1 MMRNAEGTGV
11 FKKVSAQERRREIVS
26 DCGAADCRDL
36 AGECYSVRFRSTMH
50 SFGGRAMNSILRF
63 IEVFALGTWV
73 GSIIYLSFAV
83 APGAFGVLQSR
94 DQAGLMVG
102 YSLARLHYLGVVAAV
117 LYLLAG
123 LALAPSLKTFLQ
135 PAMISVVLMLA
146 LTLVSQTRVTPRLA
160 ELRTEMASVDATP
173 KNNPLRVEFDRLHQT
188 SVRIEVTVLLIG
200 IAALFLTVRNASK

>member
-1 MMRNAEGTGV
+1 MIN
-11 FKKVSAQERRREIVS
+11 
-26 DCGAADCRDL
+26 
-36 AGECYSVRFRSTMH
+36 
-50 SFGGRAMNSILRF
+50 ILRF
-63 IEVFALGTWV
+63 VQVFALGTWV
-73 GSIIYLSFAV
+73 GSIIYLSFVV

-123 LALAPSLKTFLQ
+123 LVLAPSLKAFVQ
-135 PAMISVVLMLA
+135 PPMIGVVLMLA

-160 ELRTEMASVDATP
+160 ELRTEMVSVDATP
-173 KNNPLRVEFDRLHQT
+173 KGNPLRMEFDRLHQT

-200 IAALFLTVRNASK
+200 IVALFLTVRAAPR